1 MKLQKIT
8 VKRLFDLYTYD
19 INLDEEERLII
30 LTGPNGYG
38 KTTILSI
45 INCLY
50 KKNFYYFSTLV
61 FSEIIL
67 SFNKGYRITIKKES
81 KESENSDNQTTD
93 VSNVVFEL
101 YMNEKKI
108 SILNFDKNIFFEKM
122 SNRYRKMGDDMW
134 EDRYSDSCY
143 STMELFN
150 NNPDLLEN
158 GTCNEGSG
166 EILLFLNSLNTCF
179 IKEKRLSETYY
190 ITKDLSRKGKKRFN
204 ISIQKAADELS
215 DVINQS
221 RLMSLKSAQEL
232 ESSFPERLL
241 KTTHVLSE
249 KEYKEKLLLL
259 QQKLTLLRGYGLSDM
274 YLSDTEYTH
283 DDNKRILTVYLNDA
297 EKKTLYFDDLL
308 SQIQLFVQIIN
319 KKQFASKTL
328 YINED
333 KGFGFKSIHGKEL
346 KLDLLS
352 SGEQHEVIMIYDLL
366 FHAQPNTLVLVDEP
380 EISLHVAWQQ
390 AFVKDMMEIAKM
402 RKLDL
407 IIATHSPQ
415 IIGGNWDLCVDLY
428 EINNIN

>member
-1 MKLQKIT
+1 
-8 VKRLFDLYTYD
+8 
-19 INLDEEERLII
+19 
-30 LTGPNGYG
+30 
-38 KTTILSI
+38 
-45 INCLY
+45 
-50 KKNFYYFSTLV
+50 
-61 FSEIIL
+61 
-67 SFNKGYRITIKKES
+67 
-81 KESENSDNQTTD
+81 
-93 VSNVVFEL
+93 
-101 YMNEKKI
+101 
-108 SILNFDKNIFFEKM
+108 
-122 SNRYRKMGDDMW
+122 
-134 EDRYSDSCY
+134 
-143 STMELFN
+143 
-150 NNPDLLEN
+150 
-158 GTCNEGSG
+158 
-166 EILLFLNSLNTCF
+166 
-179 IKEKRLSETYY
+179 
-190 ITKDLSRKGKKRFN
+190 
-204 ISIQKAADELS
+204 
-215 DVINQS
+215 
-221 RLMSLKSAQEL
+221 MSLKSAQEL

-328 YINED
+328 YVNED